1 MMSTIG
7 YITDENFTKR
17 LKAILRDESFAFDDI
32 ESSLITTSITD
43 AYNLIRSKLI
53 SRGVSPTD
61 ILNWSRGAEFQS
73 DIAVY
78 MYCISTGLHQ
88 TSQNTED
95 QRSWWKEFDR
105 RKELDTVEVV
115 LGDDSPTDAAGLAHV
130 INLVDVNNNLG
141 I

>member
-1 MMSTIG
+1 MATIG
-7 YITDENFTKR
+7 YLSDTVFIKR
-17 LKAILRDESFAFDDI
+17 LKAVLRDESFAFDETETD
-32 ESSLITTSITD
+32 LVTAALTD

-53 SRGVSPTD
+53 ARGVAAAD
-61 ILNWSRGAEFQS
+61 ILSWSRGSEFQS

-78 MYCISTGLHQ
+78 MFCISTGLHQ
-88 TSQNTED
+88 TSANTEN

-115 LGDDSPTDAAGLAHV
+115 LSDDSATDAAGLAHV
-130 INLVDVNNNLG
+130 LNLVDVNENLG